1 LASVATGQLQTSRP
15 INCDWQRHYC
25 RIGVSNFAQTPQS
38 VWRQVGGH
46 WYRLEWERKPTVRI
60 EINDEWSLTD
70 MKAILGCAALALVMV
85 SITIPADA
93 KGCIKG
99 AAVGAAAGH
108 FAGHHGLLGAAAG
121 CAIGHHE
128 ANKHENATHDAH

>member
-1 LASVATGQLQTSRP
+1 MNAFV
-15 INCDWQRHYC
+15 
-25 RIGVSNFAQTPQS
+25 
-38 VWRQVGGH
+38 
-46 WYRLEWERKPTVRI
+46 
-60 EINDEWSLTD
+60 
-70 MKAILGCAALALVMV
+70 GCAALALVIA
-85 SITIPADA
+85 STASPAGA

-99 AAVGAAAGH
+99 AVVGGVAGH